1 MCCMWTSSGDKRAR
15 YACRF
20 LPGMLIRHMA
30 AIVEAGVERHGKSD
44 AELESAED
52 CLARLPAGK
61 RHKRIDRGT
70 VNHLMIQASRVAK

>member
-1 MCCMWTSSGDKRAR
+1 
-15 YACRF
+15 
-20 LPGMLIRHMA
+20 MA